1 MELLIPRGRVY
12 DEFIVVFAMVTSMC
26 ICAEYDLQ
34 SAMKLKQLDME
45 YGEKLTSV
53 EQGELKSTGLRSTYV
68 GRSPLKFTL
77 NTSQLV
83 PSTRCTTG
91 QPIKLNSD
99 YVPESSDER
108 NENKIENDVQN
119 MDGSITTKKSYIAP
133 SPADNPHYIDD
144 ER

>member
-53 EQGELKSTGLRSTYV
+53 EQV
-68 GRSPLKFTL
+68 AGRSPLKFTL

>member
-1 MELLIPRGRVY
+1 
-12 DEFIVVFAMVTSMC
+12 MC

-53 EQGELKSTGLRSTYV
+53 EQ

>member
-1 MELLIPRGRVY
+1 
-12 DEFIVVFAMVTSMC
+12 MC

-53 EQGELKSTGLRSTYV
+53 EQV
-68 GRSPLKFTL
+68 AGRSPLKFTL

>member
-1 MELLIPRGRVY
+1 
-12 DEFIVVFAMVTSMC
+12 MC

-53 EQGELKSTGLRSTYV
+53 EQDFRFKLMPV
-68 GRSPLKFTL
+68 AGRSPLKFTL

>member
-1 MELLIPRGRVY
+1 
-12 DEFIVVFAMVTSMC
+12 MC

-53 EQGELKSTGLRSTYV
+53 EQDFRFKLMP